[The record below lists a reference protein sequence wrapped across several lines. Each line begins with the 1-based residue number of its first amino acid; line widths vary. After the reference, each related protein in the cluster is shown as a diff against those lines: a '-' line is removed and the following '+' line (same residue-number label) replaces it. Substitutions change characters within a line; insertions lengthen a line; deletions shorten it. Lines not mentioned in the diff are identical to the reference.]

1 MGSLNR
7 QAHDMFITA
16 IDQFVIISVFVI
28 IFDVVD
34 GVLDVYVV
42 VAIFYILIFL
52 LTVFVVVVLLFSVLL
67 SVGRFPTSYVRPSLA
82 VMRCLVDSN
91 RPEEW
96 SIPLHSSGT
105 TQKARACNQCEIE
118 TMLGN
123 TLTVHMN
130 HK

>member
-67 SVGRFPTSYVRPSLA
+67 SVGRFPTSYVRPHWL
-82 VMRCLVDSN
+82 L
-91 RPEEW
+91 
-96 SIPLHSSGT
+96 
-105 TQKARACNQCEIE
+105 
-118 TMLGN
+118 
-123 TLTVHMN
+123 
-130 HK
+130 